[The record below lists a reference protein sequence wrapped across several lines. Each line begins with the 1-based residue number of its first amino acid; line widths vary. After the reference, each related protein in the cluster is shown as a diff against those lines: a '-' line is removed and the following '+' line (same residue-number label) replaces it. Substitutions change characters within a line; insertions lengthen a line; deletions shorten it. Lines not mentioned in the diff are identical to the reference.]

1 MTALKHTIFT
11 ALFTVLLAMGSAS
24 SLMAQS
30 DQQIAQ
36 EVMALA
42 RAQWQAAIAQRPV
55 AETMKDVADEY
66 TEFDRGIPT
75 RIDGKAMNMA
85 FAEAY
90 AGGGGRLVAADMAN
104 PKVQVYG
111 DVAILSYN
119 FVGANK
125 SADGA
130 VEPSL
135 AKSTRVYAK
144 IDGRWQLVH
153 ANFGSAD
160 DID

>member
-1 MTALKHTIFT
+1 MTAFRHTIT
-11 ALFTVLLAMGSAS
+11 ALVAVLLAMGSTS
-24 SLMAQS
+24 PLVAQS
-30 DQQIAQ
+30 DEQIAQ

-42 RAQWQAAIAQRPV
+42 RAQWQAQIDQRPTT
-55 AETMKDVADEY
+55 ETMKDVADDY
-66 TEFDRGIPT
+66 TEFDRGLPT
-75 RIDGKAMNMA
+75 RVDGKAMNMR

-90 AGGGGRLVAADMAN
+90 AGGPGGLVAADMAN

-119 FVGANK
+119 FIGAVRT
-125 SADGA
+125 ADGA
-130 VEPSL
+130 IEPSL

-153 ANFGSAD
+153 ANFASAD

>member
-1 MTALKHTIFT
+1 MTTFRRTITALVI
-11 ALFTVLLAMGSAS
+11 VLLAMGSTS

-30 DQQIAQ
+30 DEQIAQ

-42 RAQWQAAIAQRPV
+42 RAQWQAAIDQRPT
-55 AETMKDVADEY
+55 AETMKDVADDY

-75 RIDGKAMNMA
+75 RVDGKAMNMR

-90 AGGGGRLVAADMAN
+90 AGGPGGLVAADMAN

-119 FVGANK
+119 FIGAVRT
-125 SADGA
+125 ADGA
-130 VEPSL
+130 IEPSL

-153 ANFGSAD
+153 ANFASAD

>member
-1 MTALKHTIFT
+1 MTAFRHTIT
-11 ALFTVLLAMGSAS
+11 ALVAVLLAMGSTS
-24 SLMAQS
+24 PLVAQS
-30 DQQIAQ
+30 DEQIAQ

-42 RAQWQAAIAQRPV
+42 RAQWQAVIDQRPTT
-55 AETMKDVADEY
+55 ETMKDVADDY
-66 TEFDRGIPT
+66 TEFDRGLPT
-75 RIDGKAMNMA
+75 RVDGKAMNMR

-90 AGGGGRLVAADMAN
+90 AGGPGGLVAADMAN

-119 FVGANK
+119 FIGAVRT
-125 SADGA
+125 ADGA
-130 VEPSL
+130 IEPSL

-153 ANFGSAD
+153 ANFASAD

>member
-1 MTALKHTIFT
+1 MTAFRHTIT
-11 ALFTVLLAMGSAS
+11 ALVAVLLVMGSTS
-24 SLMAQS
+24 PLVAQS
-30 DQQIAQ
+30 DEQIAQ

-42 RAQWQAAIAQRPV
+42 RAQWQAAIDQRPTT
-55 AETMKDVADEY
+55 ETMKDVADDY
-66 TEFDRGIPT
+66 TEFDRGVPT
-75 RIDGKAMNMA
+75 RVDGKAMNMR

-90 AGGGGRLVAADMAN
+90 AGGPGGLVAADMAN

-119 FVGANK
+119 FIGAVRT
-125 SADGA
+125 ADGA
-130 VEPSL
+130 IEPSL

-153 ANFGSAD
+153 ANFASAD

>member
-1 MTALKHTIFT
+1 MAALRHTICTALV
-11 ALFTVLLAMGSAS
+11 TVSLGMGSANA
-24 SLMAQS
+24 LMAQS
-30 DQQIAQ
+30 DEQISQ

-42 RAQWQAAIAQRPV
+42 RAQWQAAIAQRPT
-55 AETMKDVADEY
+55 AEIMQDVADEY

-75 RIDGKAMNMA
+75 RIDGKAMNML
-85 FAEAY
+85 FSEAY
-90 AGGGGRLVAADMAN
+90 AGGEGRLVAADMSN
-104 PKVQVYG
+104 PKVQVHG
-111 DVAILSYN
+111 DVAILTYN
-119 FVGANK
+119 FVGAFKN
-125 SADGA
+125 ADGV

-153 ANFGSAD
+153 ANFASAD

>member
-1 MTALKHTIFT
+1 MTAFRHTIT
-11 ALFTVLLAMGSAS
+11 ALVAVLLAMGSTS
-24 SLMAQS
+24 PLVAQS
-30 DQQIAQ
+30 DEQIAQ

-42 RAQWQAAIAQRPV
+42 RAQWQAQIDQRPTT
-55 AETMKDVADEY
+55 ETMKDVADDY
-66 TEFDRGIPT
+66 TEFDRGVPT
-75 RIDGKAMNMA
+75 RVDGKAMNMR

-90 AGGGGRLVAADMAN
+90 AGGPGGLVAADMAN

-111 DVAILSYN
+111 DVAIRSYN
-119 FVGANK
+119 FIGAVRT
-125 SADGA
+125 ADGA
-130 VEPSL
+130 IEPSL

-153 ANFGSAD
+153 ANFASAD

>member
-1 MTALKHTIFT
+1 MTTFRHTITALV
-11 ALFTVLLAMGSAS
+11 LMLLAMGSTS

-30 DQQIAQ
+30 DEQVAQ

-42 RAQWQAAIAQRPV
+42 RAQWQAAIAQRPT
-55 AETMKDVADEY
+55 AEIMQDVADEY

-75 RIDGKAMNMA
+75 RIDGKAMNML
-85 FAEAY
+85 FSEAY
-90 AGGGGRLVAADMAN
+90 AGGEGRMVAADMSN

-111 DVAILSYN
+111 DVAILTYN
-119 FVGANK
+119 FVGAFKN
-125 SADGA
+125 ADGG

-153 ANFGSAD
+153 ANFASAD

>member
-1 MTALKHTIFT
+1 MTAFRHTIT
-11 ALFTVLLAMGSAS
+11 ALVAVLLAMGSTS
-24 SLMAQS
+24 PLVAQS
-30 DQQIAQ
+30 DEQIAQ

-42 RAQWQAAIAQRPV
+42 RAQWQAQIDQRPTT
-55 AETMKDVADEY
+55 ETMKDVADDY
-66 TEFDRGIPT
+66 TEFDRGVPT
-75 RIDGKAMNMA
+75 RVDGKAMNMR

-90 AGGGGRLVAADMAN
+90 AGGPGGLVAADMAN

-119 FVGANK
+119 FIGAVRT
-125 SADGA
+125 ADGA
-130 VEPSL
+130 IEPSL

-153 ANFGSAD
+153 ANFASAD